1 MNNLATSP
9 KEISSPKGK
18 KLLEQVS
25 DAIKV
30 KHYSPRTEETYIY
43 WIRQY
48 ILFHNKRHPNEM
60 GVPEVQAFLTH
71 LAAGRNFSS
80 STQTQAL
87 SSILF
92 LYRHVLNIKLDE
104 VQILRAKKTGR
115 VPVVL
120 SRSETQ
126 KIIAQMSGAH
136 KLMTQILYGGGL
148 RLMECVQLRVKD
160 IDFEY
165 RQLVIR
171 DPKGGQDR
179 FTILPQSLID
189 PIQEHLARV
198 KRIHAEDL
206 ANGYGA
212 VHMSNAFAEKFPNA
226 NRDWSW
232 QYVFPSSKL
241 TEDDKAQTM
250 RRWHTSET
258 TLQKAVKTAVKK
270 AGIHKL
276 VGPHTFRHCFAT
288 HLLES
293 GYDIRTVQE
302 LLGHKDVKT
311 TMIYTHVLQR
321 GGLAVKSPLDT

>member
-1 MNNLATSP
+1 M
-9 KEISSPKGK
+9 ESSASQPR
-18 KLLEQVS
+18 KLLDQVG
-25 DAIKV
+25 DMIKT
-30 KHYSPRTEETYIY
+30 KHYSSRTGETYVY
-43 WIRQY
+43 WIREY
-48 ILFHNKRHPNEM
+48 ILFHKKRHPKEM
-60 GVPEVQAFLTH
+60 GVPEIEAFLAH
-71 LAAGRNFSS
+71 LATKKNFSS

-92 LYRHVLNIKLDE
+92 LYRHVLRIKLDE
-104 VQILRAKKTGR
+104 VKITRAKKTGR

-120 SRSETQ
+120 SRAETKKVISEMT
-126 KIIAQMSGAH
+126 GTH
-136 KLMTQILYGGGL
+136 KLMAEILYGGGL

-171 DPKGGQDR
+171 DPKGGNDR
-179 FTILPQSLID
+179 LTILPESLIE
-189 PIQEHLARV
+189 PLKEHLARV
-198 KRIHAEDL
+198 KRIHNEDL
-206 ANGYGA
+206 AKGYGA
-212 VHMSNAFAEKFPNA
+212 VHMPYAFAAKYSNAEREWN
-226 NRDWSW
+226 W
-232 QYVFPSSKL
+232 QYVFPSAKL
-241 TEDDKAQTM
+241 ADDLEAKTK

-258 TLQKAVKTAVKK
+258 TLQKAVRAAAQK
-270 AGIHKL
+270 AEINKV

-321 GGLAVKSPLDT
+321 GGLAVKSPLDA